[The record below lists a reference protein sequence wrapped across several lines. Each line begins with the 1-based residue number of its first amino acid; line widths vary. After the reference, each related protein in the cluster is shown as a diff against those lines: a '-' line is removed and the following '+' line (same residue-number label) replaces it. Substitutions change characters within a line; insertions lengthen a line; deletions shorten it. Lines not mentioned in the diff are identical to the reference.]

1 MAVKRHETLG
11 NHHDS
16 QKIAED
22 YKLRQWRNSEYS
34 LDMNSLFFSIQHRRS
49 LHTLRIHYGIEGMK
63 YIVQMYEGEV
73 NGHGE
78 REGLPTEY
86 QYEFE
91 QEMLNHIHK
100 LKQELSEKGWSQKES
115 PEVFQTS
122 FLKSEES
129 DAQLGFQFE

>member
-1 MAVKRHETLG
+1 MAEFRVFSGHEQPFLLHPTSQVPPYPEDPFGMKR
-11 NHHDS
+11 
-16 QKIAED
+16 
-22 YKLRQWRNSEYS
+22 
-34 LDMNSLFFSIQHRRS
+34 
-49 LHTLRIHYGIEGMK
+49 MK
-63 YIVQMYEGEV
+63 YIVQIYEGEI

-78 REGLPTEY
+78 REGLPSEY

-91 QEMLNHIHK
+91 QEMLKHIHK

-122 FLKSEES
+122 FLRSEES

>member
-1 MAVKRHETLG
+1 MALMRHKNLG

-22 YKLRQWRNSEYS
+22 LKLRQWRNSEYS

-63 YIVQMYEGEV
+63 YIVQIYEGEV

-86 QYEFE
+86 QYELE
-91 QEMLNHIHK
+91 QEMLKHIHK

-122 FLKSEES
+122 FLRSEES

>member
-1 MAVKRHETLG
+1 
-11 NHHDS
+11 
-16 QKIAED
+16 
-22 YKLRQWRNSEYS
+22 
-34 LDMNSLFFSIQHRRS
+34 MNSLFFSIQHRRS

-63 YIVQMYEGEV
+63 YIVQIYEGEV

-78 REGLPTEY
+78 REDLPTEY
-86 QYEFE
+86 QYVV
-91 QEMLNHIHK
+91 QEMLNHIYI

-122 FLKSEES
+122 FLRSEES

>member
-1 MAVKRHETLG
+1 MALKRNETLG
-11 NHHDS
+11 NQQDS
-16 QKIAED
+16 QKIAQD

-34 LDMNSLFFSIQHRRS
+34 LGMNSLFFSIQHRRS
-49 LHTLRIHYGIEGMK
+49 LHTLRIHDRIEGMK
-63 YIVQMYEGEV
+63 YIVQIYEGEV

-78 REGLPTEY
+78 REGMPTEY

-122 FLKSEES
+122 FLRSEES

>member
-1 MAVKRHETLG
+1 
-11 NHHDS
+11 
-16 QKIAED
+16 
-22 YKLRQWRNSEYS
+22 
-34 LDMNSLFFSIQHRRS
+34 MNSLFFSIQHLRS

-78 REGLPTEY
+78 REGLPSEY

-91 QEMLNHIHK
+91 QEMLKHIQK
-100 LKQELSEKGWSQKES
+100 LKQELSEKGWAQKES

-122 FLKSEES
+122 FLRSEES

>member
-1 MAVKRHETLG
+1 M
-11 NHHDS
+11 
-16 QKIAED
+16 I
-22 YKLRQWRNSEYS
+22 
-34 LDMNSLFFSIQHRRS
+34 SLFFSIEHRRY
-49 LHTLRIHYGIEGMK
+49 LRTLRIHYGIKGMK
-63 YIVQMYEGEV
+63 YIVHIYEGEV

-78 REGLPTEY
+78 REGLPIEY

-122 FLKSEES
+122 FLRSEES

>member
-1 MAVKRHETLG
+1 MAEFRVFSGHEQPFLLHPT
-11 NHHDS
+11 S
-16 QKIAED
+16 QVPL
-22 YKLRQWRNSEYS
+22 YTQ
-34 LDMNSLFFSIQHRRS
+34 
-49 LHTLRIHYGIEGMK
+49 RIHYGIEGMK
-63 YIVQMYEGEV
+63 YIVQIYEGEV

-78 REGLPTEY
+78 REDLPIEY

-100 LKQELSEKGWSQKES
+100 LKQELSDKGWSQKES

-122 FLKSEES
+122 FLRSEES

>member
-1 MAVKRHETLG
+1 
-11 NHHDS
+11 
-16 QKIAED
+16 
-22 YKLRQWRNSEYS
+22 
-34 LDMNSLFFSIQHRRS
+34 MNSLFFSIQHRWS

-78 REGLPTEY
+78 REGMPTEY
-86 QYEFE
+86 QYELE
-91 QEMLNHIHK
+91 QEMLKHIHK

-122 FLKSEES
+122 FLRSEES

>member
-1 MAVKRHETLG
+1 
-11 NHHDS
+11 
-16 QKIAED
+16 
-22 YKLRQWRNSEYS
+22 
-34 LDMNSLFFSIQHRRS
+34 MNSLFFSIQHRRS
-49 LHTLRIHYGIEGMK
+49 LHTLRIHYGIKGMK

-86 QYEFE
+86 RYEFE
-91 QEMLNHIHK
+91 KEMLKHIHK

-122 FLKSEES
+122 FLRSEES

>member
-1 MAVKRHETLG
+1 MALKRNETLG
-11 NHHDS
+11 NQHYS
-16 QKIAED
+16 QKLTGH
-22 YKLRQWRNSEYS
+22 KLRQWRNSEYS
-34 LDMNSLFFSIQHRRS
+34 LGMNSLFFSIQHRRS

-73 NGHGE
+73 NGHGK

-122 FLKSEES
+122 FLRSEES

>member
-1 MAVKRHETLG
+1 MAEFRVFSGHEQPILFHPT
-11 NHHDS
+11 S
-16 QKIAED
+16 QVP
-22 YKLRQWRNSEYS
+22 
-34 LDMNSLFFSIQHRRS
+34 
-49 LHTLRIHYGIEGMK
+49 HTLRIHYGIEGMK
-63 YIVQMYEGEV
+63 YIVQIYEGEV

-91 QEMLNHIHK
+91 QEMLKHIHK

-122 FLKSEES
+122 FLRSEES

>member
-1 MAVKRHETLG
+1 
-11 NHHDS
+11 
-16 QKIAED
+16 
-22 YKLRQWRNSEYS
+22 
-34 LDMNSLFFSIQHRRS
+34 MNSLFFSIQHRRP

-63 YIVQMYEGEV
+63 YIVQIYEGEV

-122 FLKSEES
+122 FLRSEES

>member
-1 MAVKRHETLG
+1 
-11 NHHDS
+11 
-16 QKIAED
+16 
-22 YKLRQWRNSEYS
+22 
-34 LDMNSLFFSIQHRRS
+34 
-49 LHTLRIHYGIEGMK
+49 MK
-63 YIVQMYEGEV
+63 YIVQIYKGEV

-78 REGLPTEY
+78 REGLPSEY

-91 QEMLNHIHK
+91 QEMLNHIHE

-122 FLKSEES
+122 FLRSEES

>member
-1 MAVKRHETLG
+1 
-11 NHHDS
+11 
-16 QKIAED
+16 
-22 YKLRQWRNSEYS
+22 
-34 LDMNSLFFSIQHRRS
+34 MNSLFFSIQHRRS
-49 LHTLRIHYGIEGMK
+49 LLTLRIHYGIEGMK
-63 YIVQMYEGEV
+63 YIVQIYEGEV

-91 QEMLNHIHK
+91 QEMLKHIHK

-122 FLKSEES
+122 FLRSEES

>member
-1 MAVKRHETLG
+1 MAEFRVFSGHEQPFLLHPTSQVPPYPKDPYG
-11 NHHDS
+11 N
-16 QKIAED
+16 
-22 YKLRQWRNSEYS
+22 
-34 LDMNSLFFSIQHRRS
+34 
-49 LHTLRIHYGIEGMK
+49 EGMK
-63 YIVQMYEGEV
+63 YIVQIYEGEV

-91 QEMLNHIHK
+91 QEMLKHIHK

-122 FLKSEES
+122 FLRSEES